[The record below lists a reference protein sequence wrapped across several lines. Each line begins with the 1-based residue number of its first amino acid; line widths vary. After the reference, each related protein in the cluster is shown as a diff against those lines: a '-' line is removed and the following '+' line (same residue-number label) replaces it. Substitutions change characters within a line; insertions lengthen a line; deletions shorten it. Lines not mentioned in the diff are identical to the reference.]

1 MNAIHECRPNQRT
14 GRYRGKNTP
23 KTGAD
28 GLRPHQG
35 LKARGAERNKSR
47 RKHATGVVEVS
58 RTQASAQPS
67 MLNATTAT
75 KQDTTPRSALQRKS
89 Q

>member
-1 MNAIHECRPNQRT
+1 MRFTNADPIKGQA
-14 GRYRGKNTP
+14 NTEGENAP

-35 LKARGAERNKSR
+35 LKARGVERNRSQ

-58 RTQASAQPS
+58 RTQANAQPL

-89 Q
+89 E